1 MILSVNKKN
10 KESFDVARKKVEEKY
25 LEIRNDVSLKIRDL
39 LEKTYKQFD

>member
-1 MILSVNKKN
+1 MILSTNIDN
-10 KESFDVARKKVEEKY
+10 KERFDVARKKVEEKY